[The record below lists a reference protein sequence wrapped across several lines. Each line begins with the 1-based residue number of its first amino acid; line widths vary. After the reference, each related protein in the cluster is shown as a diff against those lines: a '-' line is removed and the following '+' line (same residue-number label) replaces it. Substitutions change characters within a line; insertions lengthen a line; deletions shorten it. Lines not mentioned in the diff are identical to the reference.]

1 MTLSEQKMANV
12 NALLEARFGLRV
24 TVESESHLR
33 DIAAHY
39 DEKRHYMRRKFGEGV
54 IFDPNYTK
62 ASLIV
67 EAARIMLREICPR
80 RISKK
85 NRRPS

>member
-1 MTLSEQKMANV
+1 MNLYEQKIEHL
-12 NALLEARFGLRV
+12 NALLERRFGLRV
-24 TVESESHLR
+24 TVESEDHMR

-39 DEKRHYMRRKFGEGV
+39 DEKRHYMRARFGQGV
-54 IFDPNYTK
+54 ILDPEYTK

-67 EAARIMLREICPR
+67 EAARTVLKEICPR

-85 NRRPS
+85 KKK